1 MNDMLPNDYRNRIVE
16 EAADWFARLQD
27 SEVDVRTREA
37 FAAWLTASPEHVHEY
52 LALTALQSDIG
63 DLPEPRS
70 VDELIRLA
78 SEPAD
83 INVIVLR
90 SALSPREATIE
101 AALDADPAR
110 SPRRPWLWFGLA
122 ASVLLAVFIGVTWLR
137 PGAAPLIYSTAV
149 GEQKSFTLADGSV
162 VTLNAVSRLEVK
174 YSPEYRDIQL
184 QSGEALFDVAKN
196 PHRPFRVLTADSVIQ
211 AVGTRFNVRH
221 REDDTTVT
229 VLEGRVKVAAA
240 ATPPTA
246 GAEVRTASGSTSWT
260 PVAAGESAKLAGP
273 GVIDV
278 AAVDANLNTAW
289 RERRL
294 VFASR
299 PLDEVVAE
307 FNLYNPMPLTIRD
320 PALHEVRISGAFYAN
335 DPNSF
340 AMFLEAAGLARSQPQ
355 EHDILLLPAE

>member
-27 SEVDVRTREA
+27 TEVDARTREA

-52 LALTALQSDIG
+52 LALTTLQLDIG
-63 DLPEPRS
+63 DLPEPRG

-83 INVIVLR
+83 SNVIALR
-90 SALSPREATIE
+90 SALSPRD
-101 AALDADPAR
+101 AAIDAEPVR

-122 ASVLLAVFIGVTWLR
+122 ASVLLAVFIGVTWLH
-137 PGAAPLIYSTAV
+137 PGAEPLIYSTAV

-221 REDDTTVT
+221 RQDDTTVT

-240 ATPPTA
+240 ATPPAA
-246 GAEVRTASGSTSWT
+246 GAEVRAPSGSASWT
-260 PVAAGESAKLAGP
+260 PVGAGESAKLAGQ

-278 AAVDANLNTAW
+278 ASVDASLNTAW

-307 FNLYNPMPLTIRD
+307 FNLYNPTPLIVRD
-320 PALHEVRISGAFYAN
+320 PALHQVRISGAFYAN

-355 EHDILLLPAE
+355 EHDILLSPAE